1 MKTFLTLSLLFV
13 SMFGFAQHDK
23 PGTIGTVVTQH
34 LKDSRK
40 QTVYIHNL
48 PRPKLMDGVGFSTL
62 KIETKSDSAQ
72 KFFNQGVALTH
83 CFWDFEAYRSF
94 KEAVRLDSIAIM
106 GWWGLASTVQNM
118 SDEAFKADKV
128 QSFKK
133 LKELKALANTHEKLY
148 VEGLL
153 LTDSLSGED
162 GNKAYMKKLETIVHK
177 FPDDID
183 AQLFLALSNMSGY
196 EKDGSPLNGQIY
208 SERLLKD
215 ILAKYPDNAA
225 ANHYWIHA
233 MEASTPE
240 KAIKSADAL
249 TALAPASG
257 HMVHMPGHIYNRVGD
272 YKKAYNSFVASVKVD
287 SAYMKNNGIQEV
299 DTWNYIHNIHYLL
312 ANCAQDGRYT
322 SGLFYAEKLRTM
334 KADKERK
341 KIYEGNF
348 FWQGILAPA
357 RMELCFGFYDK
368 AAKRMQLIL
377 DVDSV
382 YGNSNMAYK
391 EALTFFALGM
401 DAVEKK
407 QVLIANKYADA
418 LDSYLYRN
426 AKQGKKESAIPNYA
440 MTQLNIYSLEL
451 QGSIKSLEN
460 KDEEAIAILV
470 DANKRELELGYGEPP
485 AYPRPVMLSLANV
498 YTKTKKYDLA
508 VSGLEEMLKIHPN
521 GAPALYGLYKVY
533 KQKGDELKAKIYAD
547 RLKETT
553 QFGDKGL
560 FKL

>member
-1 MKTFLTLSLLFV
+1 MKILLTFSLLCLALL
-13 SMFGFAQHDK
+13 GFAQHDQPIK
-23 PGTIGTVVTQH
+23 LGTTVTQH
-34 LKDSRK
+34 LKDSR
-40 QTVYIHNL
+40 QHTVYIHHL
-48 PRPKLMDGVGFSTL
+48 PRPKLMDGVGTSTL

-72 KFFNQGVALTH
+72 KFFNQGLALTH

-94 KEAVRLDSIAIM
+94 KEATRLDSTAVM
-106 GWWGLASTVQNM
+106 AWWGLASTVQNM
-118 SDEAFKADKV
+118 NDEAFKADKEL
-128 QSFKK
+128 SFKK
-133 LKELKALANTHEKLY
+133 LKALKAKANPHEKLY
-148 VEGLL
+148 VEGILL
-153 LTDSLSGED
+153 ADSLSDED
-162 GNKAYMKKLETIVHK
+162 ANKAYMKKLETILHK
-177 FPDDID
+177 YPEDLE

-196 EKDGSPLNGQIY
+196 EKDGSPLNEQIY

-233 MEASTPE
+233 MEAATPE
-240 KAIKSADAL
+240 KALKSAAAL
-249 TALAPASG
+249 SAQAPASG

-272 YKKAYNSFVASVKVD
+272 YKKANESFVASVKVD

-312 ANCAQDGRYT
+312 ANCAQDGRYK
-322 SGLFYAEKLRTM
+322 SGLFYAEKLQQM

-368 AAKRMQLIL
+368 AAKRMQQI
-377 DVDSV
+377 VDIDTL
-382 YGNSNMAYK
+382 YGERNMAYK
-391 EALTFFALGM
+391 DALTYFALGM

-407 QVLIANKYADA
+407 QVLNANKYADA
-418 LDSYLYRN
+418 LDAYLYRN
-426 AKQGKKESAIPNYA
+426 SKQGKKESSISNYA

-451 QGSIKSLEN
+451 QGCIKSLEN
-460 KDEEAIAILV
+460 KDDEAIAILV
-470 DANKRELELGYGEPP
+470 DANKKELELGYGEPP
-485 AYPRPVMLSLANV
+485 TYPRPVFLNLAAT
-498 YTKTKKYDLA
+498 YTKTKKYNLA
-508 VSGLEEMLKIHPN
+508 IAGLEELLKVHPN
-521 GAPALYGLYKVY
+521 GAPALFAMYKVY
-533 KQKGDELKAKIYAD
+533 KEKGDELKAKEYAN